1 MSMNIANFV
10 KNFAPVLLLTASAC
24 GHHVPDDPV
33 DIIPADAQA
42 VAVYDL
48 RLLSHAAGST
58 TVSAGDSLSDGTALA
73 LKMFLPAN
81 LGTPVSQLITAAAE
95 GFDTSRLVCFTAAG
109 GYTVAAMK
117 VTDADAVSGA
127 LAAYRDEAA
136 DFDGF
141 DVYNVSR
148 RAVALSESLC
158 IIAPDAATIR
168 DNLRTSDSRPISEI
182 TGIKEFTGNG
192 DNAVS
197 VALPARAVGVAGM
210 QGAWLCTGVR
220 FTSDAASVRIQAM
233 QPDGTPD
240 SIGASVASPLDPDVL
255 QFIPEGTSVA
265 IASGAQP
272 AKDPLIPL
280 ERLTGKLFP
289 AAKGVPA
296 TGTTAYYGRPA
307 GTLTPDNLMDPDVW
321 NLATLVQL
329 PDTELPAAMQ
339 SLADATGN
347 RAVRDRESGQMV
359 LRQGD
364 TTVSYGYVD
373 GYFTEA
379 YNGIVTAGNSNS
391 LTQTFSGARMAA
403 VLDAPLGSQL
413 QKGAELP
420 CGASLSL
427 KVTTWDIRLRLSLY
441 GSQEAPLRVI
451 ARFPAVA
458 GVLNYLTG
466 ASLM

>member
-1 MSMNIANFV
+1 MNIANFV

-48 RLLSHAAGST
+48 RQLSHAAGST

-127 LAAYRDEAA
+127 LTAYRDKGA

-148 RAVALSESLC
+148 RVVALSESLC

-182 TGIKEFTGNG
+182 TGIKEFTGSG

-220 FTSDAASVRIQAM
+220 FTSD
-233 QPDGTPD
+233 
-240 SIGASVASPLDPDVL
+240 GAGAGHRRQRRLPSRSRR
-255 QFIPEGTSVA
+255 TSVHPRRDLGCNRFRSA
-265 IASGAQP
+265 AGQGSADSAGA
-272 AKDPLIPL
+272 
-280 ERLTGKLFP
+280 
-289 AAKGVPA
+289 
-296 TGTTAYYGRPA
+296 
-307 GTLTPDNLMDPDVW
+307 PDRQAVSCG
-321 NLATLVQL
+321 
-329 PDTELPAAMQ
+329 EG
-339 SLADATGN
+339 STGN
-347 RAVRDRESGQMV
+347 RDHSLLRPSG
-359 LRQGD
+359 GD
-364 TTVSYGYVD
+364 TD
-373 GYFTEA
+373 ARQF
-379 YNGIVTAGNSNS
+379 NGSRCLEPGN
-391 LTQTFSGARMAA
+391 
-403 VLDAPLGSQL
+403 
-413 QKGAELP
+413 P
-420 CGASLSL
+420 C
-427 KVTTWDIRLRLSLY
+427 
-441 GSQEAPLRVI
+441 
-451 ARFPAVA
+451 PA
-458 GVLNYLTG
+458 TRH
-466 ASLM
+466 